1 MGVIH
6 LIRRKLLVDRLLKPN
21 QVIRQSFLQVVAGAK
36 LHRPF
41 VDCLRPEGWL
51 KPEIPMGRRILTSR
65 FRKICIREGHLERA
79 CHISSLP
86 RTVAS
91 FDRRRPVVDSIAN
104 G

>member
-1 MGVIH
+1 MIH

-51 KPEIPMGRRILTSR
+51 KPETCMGCRVLVGQ
-65 FRKICIREGHLERA
+65 FLKNCIREGHLERA
-79 CHISSLP
+79 YHISSLP

-91 FDRRRPVVDSIAN
+91 FVRRRPVVDSITN